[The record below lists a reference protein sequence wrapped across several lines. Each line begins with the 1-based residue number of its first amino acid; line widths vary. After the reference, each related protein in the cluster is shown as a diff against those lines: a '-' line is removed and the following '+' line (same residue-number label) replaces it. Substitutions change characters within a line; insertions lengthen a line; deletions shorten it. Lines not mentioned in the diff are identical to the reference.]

1 MSKDARNQIQ
11 LTDAAKK
18 KLHEFVAEAAVCGFG
33 VDGPPVDTTFAE
45 IEEFGHQVGRLVGCA
60 IDEQLADQH
69 AAHFREPAP
78 CPSCQALCTPKE
90 ELPERELQ
98 TKDGQV
104 PLHEPLFHCPACH
117 RDFFPS
123 AYIVEA

>member
-1 MSKDARNQIQ
+1 MGMDARNQ
-11 LTDAAKK
+11 LHLSDEAKK
-18 KLHEFVAEAAVCGFG
+18 KLDEFVAAAAACQFG
-33 VDGPPVDTTFAE
+33 VDGPPKETTFTE
-45 IEEFGHQVGRLVGCA
+45 IEEFGHQVGRTVGCA

-78 CPSCQALCTPKE
+78 CPSCQTLCAPKK

-104 PLHEPLFHCPACH
+104 PLREPLCHCPDCH

-123 AYIVEA
+123 AYRVEA